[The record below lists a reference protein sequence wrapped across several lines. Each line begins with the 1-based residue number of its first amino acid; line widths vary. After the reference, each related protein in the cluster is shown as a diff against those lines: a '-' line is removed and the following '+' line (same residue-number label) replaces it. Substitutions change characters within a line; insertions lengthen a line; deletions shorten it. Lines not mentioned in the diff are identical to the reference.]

1 VVDSYVSS
9 QHHQQQLQQQQQLK
23 DQHKQTC
30 DDEVSITRQLETTSK
45 TVEDLRE
52 QLESRVETIKGLKYE
67 LIKAKQEEIELRQQV
82 KDDNIGIGNPPAP
95 LQLKAAVDDMLYAFL
110 SYTLSSNEQS
120 TLLDSMVVKN
130 IITAKESA
138 EIRKLTTVEEKVL
151 MLLSRL
157 RRMSR
162 VEVEQWLSTLST
174 VGQKHLVEAKLQ
186 TFCK

>member
-1 VVDSYVSS
+1 MVDGNVSL
-9 QHHQQQLQQQQQLK
+9 QHHHQQQLLQLK

-30 DDEVSITRQLETTSK
+30 DDKVAITHQLETTNK
-45 TVEDLRE
+45 TVENLRE

-67 LIKAKQEEIELRQQV
+67 LIKAKQEEIELKQQV